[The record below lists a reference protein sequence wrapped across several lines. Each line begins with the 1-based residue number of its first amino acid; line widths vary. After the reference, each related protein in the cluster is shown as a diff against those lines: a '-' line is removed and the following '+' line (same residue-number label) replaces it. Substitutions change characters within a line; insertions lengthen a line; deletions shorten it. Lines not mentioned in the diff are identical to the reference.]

1 MAATTPARRERH
13 ELCDLFDALGPD
25 EPTLCAGWT
34 TRDLAAHLVVRERRP
49 DAGLGIVWPA
59 FAGHTERL
67 RRDEAAHRYAEIVE
81 RVRSGPP
88 RWSPMHFEPIDA
100 VTNSVEFFVH
110 HEDVRRAQPD
120 WTARQL
126 DDDLVEAITPTALAG
141 RMLTRR
147 AGVGIV
153 VAPTGGSERD
163 AAQRRTARH
172 DQRTGRGVRA
182 LPVRPQGSRRGRA
195 DRTGRRR
202 RPGPRP
208 PPSACSGYRHSA
220 STIGARR

>member
-49 DAGLGIVWPA
+49 DASLGIVWPA
-59 FAGHTERL
+59 FAGHTERV
-67 RRDEAAHRYAEIVE
+67 RRDEAAQRYAEIVE

-110 HEDVRRAQPD
+110 HEDVRRAQPG

-147 AGVGIV
+147 AGVGVV
-153 VAPTGGSERD
+153 VAPTGGSEVTLRKGDPHVTISGPVGECVLYLSGRKDHAEVELTGPAD
-163 AAQRRTARH
+163 AVAK
-172 DQRTGRGVRA
+172 VRA
-182 LPVRPQGSRRGRA
+182 APFGL
-195 DRTGRRR
+195 
-202 RPGPRP
+202 
-208 PPSACSGYRHSA
+208 
-220 STIGARR
+220 